1 VDVGGADFLES
12 GFYWNSQAESG
23 KLKFAGSGRYP
34 LETGGISSI
43 DSLESPMQGGLS
55 LLTDLAYGRN
65 GVKELPWVMARVSGL
80 AKNGC
85 ISLPLLSII
94 R

>member
-1 VDVGGADFLES
+1 LES
-12 GFYWNSQAESG
+12 GFYWNPQAESG
-23 KLKFAGSGRYP
+23 KLKFAGACRYP
-34 LETGGISSI
+34 LETGSISSI

-55 LLTDLAYGRN
+55 LLTDLAYEQN
-65 GVKELPWVMARVSGL
+65 GVKGLPCSIAWVPGL

-85 ISLPLLSII
+85 IYLPLLSII